1 MTYKG
6 ARGAVP
12 TRGRGDEYACGIDS
26 DWPGSGGGQYIC
38 GTFLTR
44 RAGWESEGG
53 CESNWGSVMSYRHKF
68 INFVVGKPGGE
79 NRVSENKTLT
89 SWKLEQIRNLLSH

>member
-1 MTYKG
+1 MNMLV
-6 ARGAVP
+6 A
-12 TRGRGDEYACGIDS
+12 
-26 DWPGSGGGQYIC
+26 
-38 GTFLTR
+38 LTR
-44 RAGWESEGG
+44 TGQVQVVVNKPVTPFRRTVPVGNRVG

-68 INFVVGKPGGE
+68 INFVVWKLGGE

>member
-12 TRGRGDEYACGIDS
+12 TRDGVVMNMLVA
-26 DWPGSGGGQYIC
+26 
-38 GTFLTR
+38 LTR
-44 RAGWESEGG
+44 TGQVQVVVNIPVTPFRRAVPGGNRGG

-68 INFVVGKPGGE
+68 INFVVGKPGGGKSGFGE
-79 NRVSENKTLT
+79 
-89 SWKLEQIRNLLSH
+89 

>member
-1 MTYKG
+1 MNMLVALTRTG
-6 ARGAVP
+6 QVQVVVNIPVTPFRRAVP
-12 TRGRGDEYACGIDS
+12 
-26 DWPGSGGGQYIC
+26 GGN
-38 GTFLTR
+38 R
-44 RAGWESEGG
+44 GG
-53 CESNWGSVMSYRHKF
+53 CESNCGSVMSYRHKF